1 MENDIRSEGHK
12 KHYCCIIKDAD
23 NNVHVV
29 KNDILE
35 IADRRAW
42 EVSEQIYN
50 SDFSMYRALKTGVN
64 VLKASDSDNLE
75 VQKIFVE
82 WTKDNLFS
90 RKAKMYC
97 ALYNDTPELLEECSF
112 IENKFREYHTCLL
125 YTSRCV

>member
-1 MENDIRSEGHK
+1 
-12 KHYCCIIKDAD
+12 
-23 NNVHVV
+23 
-29 KNDILE
+29 
-35 IADRRAW
+35 
-42 EVSEQIYN
+42 
-50 SDFSMYRALKTGVN
+50 MYRALKTGVN

-112 IENKFREYHTCLL
+112 IENKFREYHTALGKEGFEAL
-125 YTSRCV
+125 Y